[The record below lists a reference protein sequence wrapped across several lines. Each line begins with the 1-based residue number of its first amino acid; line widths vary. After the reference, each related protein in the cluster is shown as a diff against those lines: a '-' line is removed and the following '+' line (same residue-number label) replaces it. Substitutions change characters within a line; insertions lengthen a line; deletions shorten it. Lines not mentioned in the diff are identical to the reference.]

1 MTLTNR
7 FKSIALALMLVVAI
21 AAGGVATVSADYA
34 EPDADETLINELFD
48 ADNDTVAVWVELE
61 ADDDLEADN
70 ESVEAFEV
78 DILVEGLD
86 GNETAFN
93 GSTIHEETVTV
104 EDGEFAVEELDV
116 ADDVE
121 EFDQLHLHVET
132 DDHEFVNSTD
142 WGTHVS
148 VAGGVAAGGVVDMT
162 LALGAVA
169 IAVVILG
176 AVAVVGRV

>member
-7 FKSIALALMLVVAI
+7 VKSTALALMLVVAI

-34 EPDADETLINELFD
+34 EPDDDETLINELFD

-70 ESVEAFEV
+70 ESVDSFEV

-93 GSTIHEETVTV
+93 GSCR
-104 EDGEFAVEELDV
+104 
-116 ADDVE
+116 
-121 EFDQLHLHVET
+121 HLRFGYENRT
-132 DDHEFVNSTD
+132 T
-142 WGTHVS
+142 
-148 VAGGVAAGGVVDMT
+148 
-162 LALGAVA
+162 
-169 IAVVILG
+169 
-176 AVAVVGRV
+176 